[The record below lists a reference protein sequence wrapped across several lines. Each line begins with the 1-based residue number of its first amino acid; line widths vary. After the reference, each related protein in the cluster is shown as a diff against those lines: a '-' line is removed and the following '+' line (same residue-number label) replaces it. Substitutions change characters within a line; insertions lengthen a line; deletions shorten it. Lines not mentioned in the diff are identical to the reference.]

1 MGVTDSGQ
9 WFSRAFGAGLVGGLA
24 TAFWTALYT
33 AMAGFPWWSGLALY
47 RTRLFGLSSTPVV
60 SSHLFGAVVAG
71 CTWLLISG
79 LIAGALFGI
88 IAGALL
94 PSDLRAGR
102 VGLFGMIFGLILYG
116 LTAWGVPLLPATA
129 TAHMAPWGRVVA
141 LVLMG
146 GLIGRLAGSTH

>member
-47 RTRLFGLSSTPVV
+47 RTRLFGLSPNPVV
-60 SSHLFGAVVAG
+60 SSHLLGAVVAG
-71 CTWLLISG
+71 CVWLLISG
-79 LIAGALFGI
+79 LMAGALFGLLG
-88 IAGALL
+88 GALL
-94 PSDLRAGR
+94 PSGLRTSQVA
-102 VGLFGMIFGLILYG
+102 LFGMIFGLILYG

-129 TAHMAPWGRVVA
+129 TAHLAPWGRVVA
-141 LVLMG
+141 LILMG
-146 GLIGRLAGSTH
+146 GTIGRLAGSTH